1 MSVFDTTSRTT
12 TTLPSWFTTAQ
23 ESIATQAPQTY
34 QAATAP
40 GSTVA
45 SGLISDLGSSTAN
58 PFTTAISGL
67 QTSQAANTN
76 PFLATGAPDK
86 TTPLGSL
93 FAAQNARLDQYLP
106 EITAQVGAGGIG
118 TGNYG
123 SLRGQTAT
131 NTARAGALT
140 TLAEQQNKA
149 YMDAMQQSIQAGQA
163 LGNVG
168 SQYGTTA
175 LNTATQEMMGG
186 LPALAKYSDIINA
199 MGPTTNK
206 TVDTI
211 GKGSP
216 YENML
221 KAFNAAGS
229 AGSAFDKL
237 TSGSTGLSWL
247 DNILKN
253 RSYAGS
259 ATNYGGNNIDPN
271 AIDPTTGLPAYGGNL
286 SLPGRFEGGEWVND

>member
-1 MSVFDTTSRTT
+1 MSVFDTTSTTT

-23 ESIATQAPQTY
+23 QAIATQAPLTY
-34 QAATAP
+34 QGATAP

-45 SGLISDLGSSTAN
+45 AGLISDLNSQTAN

-67 QTSQAANTN
+67 QTAQNANVN
-76 PFLATGAPDK
+76 PFLKSGAPDT
-86 TTPLGSL
+86 TTPLGGL

-149 YMDAMQQSIQAGQA
+149 YMDALQQSIQAGQM

-175 LNTATQEMMGG
+175 VNTANQEMMGG
-186 LPALAKYSDIINA
+186 LPSLAKYGDIINN
-199 MGPTTNK
+199 MGPTTDK
-206 TVDTI
+206 SVATV

-216 YENML
+216 YENLL
-221 KAFNAAGS
+221 KTLNAAGS
-229 AGSAFDKL
+229 AGMAWDKVS
-237 TSGSTGLSWL
+237 SGKTGLGWL
-247 DNILKN
+247 DKILASN
-253 RSYAGS
+253 DVGTIFPGLDPSYNTEGS
-259 ATNYGGNNIDPN
+259 VMTED
-271 AIDPTTGLPAYGGNL
+271 GLG
-286 SLPGRFEGGEWVND
+286 SV

>member
-1 MSVFDTTSRTT
+1 MSVFDSKSTVN

-23 ESIATQAPQTY
+23 QNIATQAPLTY
-34 QAATAP
+34 QGATAP

-45 SGLISDLGSSTAN
+45 AGLISDLNSQTAN

-67 QTSQAANTN
+67 QTSQAANAN
-76 PFLATGAPDK
+76 PFLATGAPDT

-93 FAAQNARLDQYLP
+93 FAAQNAKLDQYLP

-149 YMDAMQQSIQAGQA
+149 YMDAMHQSIQAGQA

-168 SQYGTTA
+168 AQYGTTSM
-175 LNTATQEMMGG
+175 NTANQEMMGG
-186 LPALAKYSDIINA
+186 LPTLAKYSDIINA

-206 TVDTI
+206 SVETVGSKGDYANFLAGLTAI
-211 GKGSP
+211 GGAGNVLS
-216 YENML
+216 
-221 KAFNAAGS
+221 NAYNANT
-229 AGSAFDKL
+229 AYPWLNKLL
-237 TSGSTGLSWL
+237 TSDVTFGGS
-247 DNILKN
+247 
-253 RSYAGS
+253 GS
-259 ATNYGGNNIDPN
+259 GTFG
-271 AIDPTTGLPAYGGNL
+271 
-286 SLPGRFEGGEWVND
+286 EGEY

>member
-1 MSVFDTTSRTT
+1 MSVFDSSSTVN

-23 ESIATQAPQTY
+23 QAIATQAPTTY
-34 QAATAP
+34 GAVTDP
-40 GSTVA
+40 SKTVA
-45 SGLISDLGSSTAN
+45 AGLISDLGSTTKN

-67 QTSQAANTN
+67 QTSQEANKN
-76 PFLATGAPDK
+76 PFLTSGAPDT

-93 FAAQNARLDQYLP
+93 FAAQNAKLDQYLP

-168 SQYGTTA
+168 AQYGTTA
-175 LNTATQEMMGG
+175 MNTANQEMMGG
-186 LPALAKYSDIINA
+186 LPSLAKYSDIINA
-199 MGPTTNK
+199 MGPTTDKSVETTTSKGDYANFLAGL
-206 TVDTI
+206 TAI
-211 GKGSP
+211 GGAGNVLS
-216 YENML
+216 
-221 KAFNAAGS
+221 NAYNANTSYPWLNSLLSTGPAGVNF
-229 AGSAFDKL
+229 GG
-237 TSGSTGLSWL
+237 SGSGTFG
-247 DNILKN
+247 
-253 RSYAGS
+253 
-259 ATNYGGNNIDPN
+259 
-271 AIDPTTGLPAYGGNL
+271 
-286 SLPGRFEGGEWVND
+286 EGDY

>member
-1 MSVFDTTSRTT
+1 MSVFDTTSTTT

-23 ESIATQAPQTY
+23 QSIATQAPQTY

-45 SGLISDLGSSTAN
+45 AGLISDLNSQTAN

-67 QTSQAANTN
+67 QTAQTANAN
-76 PFLATGAPDK
+76 PFLSSGAPDT
-86 TTPLGSL
+86 TTPLGGL
-93 FAAQNARLDQYLP
+93 FASQNAKLDQILP
-106 EITAQVGAGGIG
+106 QLTEQVGAGGIG

-168 SQYGTTA
+168 SQYGTTNVNVA
-175 LNTATQEMMGG
+175 NQEMMGG
-186 LPALAKYSDIINA
+186 LPSLAKYSDIINA
-199 MGPTTNK
+199 MGPTTDK
-206 TVDTI
+206 TVATV

-216 YENML
+216 YENLL
-221 KAFNAAGS
+221 KTLNAAGT
-229 AGSAFDKL
+229 AGMAWDKL
-237 TSGSTGLSWL
+237 SSGNTGLGWLDKILGTSGTQFVDEYGNLTN
-247 DNILKN
+247 D
-253 RSYAGS
+253 R
-259 ATNYGGNNIDPN
+259 TNYEEARD
-271 AIDPTTGLPAYGGNL
+271 
-286 SLPGRFEGGEWVND
+286 